1 MICARLNPAY
11 NPGMI
16 LFFITL
22 LLPVAS
28 QAKCTF
34 TAEPKAVTV
43 EWTAFKTTDKLPVV
57 GTFKTIEV
65 KGLESAK
72 DLKKLVQSW
81 KASIDVSSLETQ
93 NPGRN
98 LTLLQSFFKKLK
110 KQEITGKVK
119 KFKGHEQG
127 SFDLALT
134 FGGVTKSIPMEFIFE
149 IEKETRKHKMVA
161 MGEMRIS
168 DFKAGDAL
176 NILNTACVDL
186 HKGSDGK
193 SKTWDD
199 VKLKISIP
207 LEKDCN

>member
-1 MICARLNPAY
+1 MIHL
-11 NPGMI
+11 
-16 LFFITL
+16 LVTL
-22 LLPVAS
+22 LLPVTT

-43 EWTAFKTTDKLPVV
+43 EWTAFKTTDKTPVV

-81 KASIDVSSLETQ
+81 KASIDISSLETQ

-98 LTLLQSFFKKLK
+98 LTILENFFKKLK

-119 KFKGHEQG
+119 KFKGSEQG
-127 SFDLALT
+127 TFDLALT

-161 MGEMRIS
+161 MGEMSIA
-168 DFKAGDAL
+168 DFKAGEAL
-176 NILNTACVDL
+176 GALNTACVEL
-186 HKGSDGK
+186 HKGADGK

-207 LEKDCN
+207 LEKDCT